1 MMIDDATK
9 EIVRR
14 RANYLCE
21 YCHSPERISTTRFT
35 VDHLIPKSIGGSDE
49 LNNLALACRRCNE
62 RRYNFVAGY
71 NSETKAI
78 VPLFNPRQQI
88 WSEHFLWSADGK
100 TIVGVTP
107 TGRATCK
114 RLDINDERYPEDD
127 SIRSARG
134 FWIQAGLHP
143 PNEDPRASNQ

>member
-9 EIVRR
+9 EIVRK

-35 VDHLIPKSIGGSDE
+35 VDNLIPKSIGGFDE
-49 LNNLALACRRCNE
+49 LNNLALASRRCNE
-62 RRYNFVAGY
+62 RCYNFVAGY
-71 NSETKAI
+71 DSETKAI

-88 WSEHFLWSADGK
+88 WSEHFLGSANGK
-100 TIVGVTP
+100 TIIGVTA

-114 RLDINDERYPEDD
+114 RLDMNDELYPEND
-127 SIRSARG
+127 SIMSARG

-143 PNEDPRASNQ
+143 PNEDPRAK